1 MNLKHIATSLI
12 LITLLFSQKVEKKLL
27 TDLVEIVSTQRKVIA
42 LGENHQHEEFHS
54 LIKELLADSAIQ
66 NSIDVIVVEFAN
78 SLYQNLLDRFINSE
92 RVDEDSL
99 RMIWRNTLVSPNT
112 VWDSSVYENF
122 FRYVRRLNSGLEKKY
137 RVIAG
142 GAAIDWQRIQKRN
155 DMSAFF
161 KKSRSHYIF
170 DALKSSVFGN
180 KKRAIV
186 IAGNV
191 HTSKSSA
198 NYKSRNGYFYSDVS
212 LGNLLELYYPE
223 TVYTVASIVSDNKE
237 IKAKLKVR
245 ELYKVNDIS
254 NLNIEANVIT
264 KLRNYNGKK
273 FEGFGRKT
281 ISSMADA
288 VIYWG
293 TEAQNTFIEEDK
305 SVYQD
310 EVYWQELNR
319 RSLILRKKKMNA
331 ERRK

>member
-1 MNLKHIATSLI
+1 MG
-12 LITLLFSQKVEKKLL
+12 F
-27 TDLVEIVSTQRKVIA
+27 
-42 LGENHQHEEFHS
+42 F
-54 LIKELLADSAIQ
+54 
-66 NSIDVIVVEFAN
+66 
-78 SLYQNLLDRFINSE
+78 
-92 RVDEDSL
+92 SL
-99 RMIWRNTLVSPNT
+99 RK
-112 VWDSSVYENF
+112 F